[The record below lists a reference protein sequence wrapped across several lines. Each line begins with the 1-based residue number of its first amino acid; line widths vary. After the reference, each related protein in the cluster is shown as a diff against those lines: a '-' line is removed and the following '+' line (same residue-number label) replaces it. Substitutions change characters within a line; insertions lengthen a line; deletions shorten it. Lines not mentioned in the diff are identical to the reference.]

1 MMIDTHAVD
10 DAAADLA
17 DDPAVLRAERRL
29 RILEEMTEI
38 GMRMLR
44 ALETDGEAKASEAS
58 ATGSSGKRRDPVDHY
73 ASLTRSLR
81 LTLKLEAETD
91 EALAAL
97 KDDLTETRQRQRR
110 LAAWSSP
117 KRAGERSGVRGDP
130 QRRETVR
137 QCLRVVA
144 ERESESEEQL
154 DHFFLAIEQRLA
166 EDPAY
171 ADLDA
176 APLRQILE
184 RLCFDLNINPDWT
197 AWTGSGWNCEGLPRH
212 GPQARPRY
220 SRFGHTSSRPIWD
233 DEPSHDLE

>member
-1 MMIDTHAVD
+1 MLIKTLIPA
-10 DAAADLA
+10 DADADLA

-38 GMRMLR
+38 GLRLLR

-58 ATGSSGKRRDPVDHY
+58 ATSSSGKRRDPVDHY
-73 ASLTRSLR
+73 ASLPRSLR

-97 KDDLTETRQRQRR
+97 KEDLSRTRQRQRR
-110 LAAWSSP
+110 LAAWSTP
-117 KRAGERSGVRGDP
+117 PANARGAS
-130 QRRETVR
+130 RRETVR
-137 QCLRVVA
+137 QCLRIVA

-197 AWTGSGWNCEGLPRH
+197 AWTGSGWTCEGLPRH

-220 SRFGHTSSRPIWD
+220 SRFGHTSSKPIWD
-233 DEPSHDLE
+233 DEDPHDLE

>member
-1 MMIDTHAVD
+1 
-10 DAAADLA
+10 
-17 DDPAVLRAERRL
+17 
-29 RILEEMTEI
+29 
-38 GMRMLR
+38 
-44 ALETDGEAKASEAS
+44 
-58 ATGSSGKRRDPVDHY
+58 
-73 ASLTRSLR
+73 
-81 LTLKLEAETD
+81 
-91 EALAAL
+91 
-97 KDDLTETRQRQRR
+97 
-110 LAAWSSP
+110 
-117 KRAGERSGVRGDP
+117 VRGDP

-197 AWTGSGWNCEGLPRH
+197 AWTGSGWTCEGLPRH

-233 DEPSHDLE
+233 DEPLHDLE

>member
-1 MMIDTHAVD
+1 MLIKTLTPA

-38 GMRMLR
+38 GLRLLR
-44 ALETDGEAKASEAS
+44 ALETGGEAKASEAS
-58 ATGSSGKRRDPVDHY
+58 ATGPSGKRRDPVDHY

-97 KDDLTETRQRQRR
+97 KDGLTETRQRQRR
-110 LAAWSSP
+110 LAAWSTP
-117 KRAGERSGVRGDP
+117 PANARGAS
-130 QRRETVR
+130 RRETVR

-197 AWTGSGWNCEGLPRH
+197 AWTGSGWTCEGLPRH

-233 DEPSHDLE
+233 DEPLHDLE